1 MEEDRRVEDF
11 SAGAVI
17 LGRID
22 GIPALEFDKMDTTV
36 DGDLSESGGA
46 ALPVIHYHVYNI
58 SQVENVQIGTNNVI
72 DKTGYDDRD
81 FVDGKESRLLVEK
94 LEYEPHHV
102 DPWDNRKD
110 NPGDLSKTDSGI
122 TAPSVI
128 HNHYY
133 NISQVENVQIGHDN
147 VMNTSACEDED
158 FVDAPLPVEVLA
170 VGSTLE
176 ASIVVSN
183 VPLGLPP
190 EMHPKL
196 QVEDTV

>member
-11 SAGAVI
+11 SAGDVI
-17 LGRID
+17 LGRMD

-81 FVDGKESRLLVEK
+81 FVD
-94 LEYEPHHV
+94 
-102 DPWDNRKD
+102 
-110 NPGDLSKTDSGI
+110 DLSKTDSGT

-133 NISQVENVQIGHDN
+133 IISQVENVQIGHDN

-158 FVDAPLPVEVLA
+158 FVDEHFDFRRESEYSPSMLFSPVICMDTQVTRFSKEVRNMWMRN
-170 VGSTLE
+170 SF
-176 ASIVVSN
+176 VSN
-183 VPLGLPP
+183 ISRNVTVP
-190 EMHPKL
+190 
-196 QVEDTV
+196 